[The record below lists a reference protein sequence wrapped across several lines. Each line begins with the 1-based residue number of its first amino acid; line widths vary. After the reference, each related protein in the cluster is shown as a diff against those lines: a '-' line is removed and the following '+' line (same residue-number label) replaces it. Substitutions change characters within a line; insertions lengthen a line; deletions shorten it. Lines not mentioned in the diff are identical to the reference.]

1 MIFNIKAA
9 TLCQHEAEIGD
20 QIGPRCKGK
29 VLSNTVN
36 LRQLVPQSLHLSP
49 WDVATVDSKTSTFTF
64 TDPPLVRE
72 NLVEHTELIFKCA
85 FFLFPVYL
93 ILADT
98 ERLPLTT
105 AEARSGNRPGRERGT
120 SQRVGLLS
128 SLQLRAT

>member
-1 MIFNIKAA
+1 M
-9 TLCQHEAEIGD
+9 
-20 QIGPRCKGK
+20 
-29 VLSNTVN
+29 N
-36 LRQLVPQSLHLSP
+36 LRQLAPQSLHLSP
-49 WDVATVDSKTSTFTF
+49 GDVATVDSKTSTFTF

-72 NLVEHTELIFKCA
+72 NLVEHTGLIFKCA

-105 AEARSGNRPGRERGT
+105 AEARSRNRPGRERGT